1 MSRTVDEL
9 LVEARSRIRRLGP
22 EEAAEAHARGA
33 LLIDIR
39 PTAQR
44 RWEGEVPGA
53 IVIERNVLEWRL
65 DPVSAHC
72 LAEVTGHDQEVVI
85 ICSEGYT
92 SSLVAATLVDMGFA
106 SAADLDGGFQAWA
119 AAGLPVRWSR
129 PPRER
134 RRRRGRRRRPRAA
147 S

>member
-1 MSRTVDEL
+1 
-9 LVEARSRIRRLGP
+9 
-22 EEAAEAHARGA
+22 
-33 LLIDIR
+33 
-39 PTAQR
+39 
-44 RWEGEVPGA
+44 VPGA

-65 DPVSAHC
+65 DPLSASC

-85 ICSEGYT
+85 MCSEGYT

-119 AAGLPVRWSR
+119 GAGLPVRPAQ
-129 PPRER
+129 PPHVAR
-134 RRRRGRRRRPRAA
+134 RRWPGRKRTRRAA